1 MFQVGDYVVY
11 KKEVC
16 KVIEIRKN
24 HMNNM
29 DYYIL
34 IPVFDNSLKI
44 DVPTNNRC
52 GYLRR
57 PLSKDEVL
65 KIIDNIPNIKE
76 IENNDR
82 MIENTYKE
90 LLQSGLHED
99 LIKII
104 KTTYL
109 RNKNRLDQNKK
120 ISETDDKYFKL
131 AEKYLYSEF
140 SIALNRNLEETK
152 NFIIEKISNK
162 K

>member
-1 MFQVGDYVVY
+1 MFKINDYVVY

-16 KVIEIRKN
+16 KIIDIRKN

-34 IPVFDNSLKI
+34 IPVFDESLKI

-52 GYLRR
+52 GFLREL
-57 PLSKDEVL
+57 LSKDEVL
-65 KIIDNIPNIKE
+65 KIIKNIPNIKE
-76 IENNDR
+76 IETNDR
-82 MIENTYKE
+82 MIENEYKI
-90 LLQSGLHED
+90 LLQNGTHED

-109 RNKNRLDQNKK
+109 RNKNRLNQNKK

-131 AEKYLYSEF
+131 AERYLYSEF
-140 SIALNRNLEETK
+140 SIILNMNLEETK
-152 NFIIEKISNK
+152 EFIINK
-162 K
+162 LS

>member
-90 LLQSGLHED
+90 L
-99 LIKII
+99 
-104 KTTYL
+104 
-109 RNKNRLDQNKK
+109 
-120 ISETDDKYFKL
+120 
-131 AEKYLYSEF
+131 
-140 SIALNRNLEETK
+140 
-152 NFIIEKISNK
+152 
-162 K
+162 

>member
-1 MFQVGDYVVY
+1 MFKINDYVVY

-16 KVIEIRKN
+16 KIIDIRKN

-34 IPVFDNSLKI
+34 IPVFDESLKI

-52 GYLRR
+52 GFLREL
-57 PLSKDEVL
+57 LSKEEVL
-65 KIIDNIPNIKE
+65 KFIKNIPNIKK
-76 IENNDR
+76 IETNDR
-82 MIENTYKE
+82 MIENEYKI
-90 LLQSGLHED
+90 LLQNGTHED

-140 SIALNRNLEETK
+140 SIILNMSLEETK
-152 NFIIEKISNK
+152 EFIVNK
-162 K
+162 LSRM